1 MSVCVVGTERR
12 TNNSAVSGHPRL
24 RADGS
29 ARRHRGCRRIGV
41 RRACHVGG
49 GRMVRA
55 YSPVRGRYI
64 QGMHVA
70 LRSMLHAVA
79 EALALGA
86 RVRSG
91 GSRGGLQAAWAW
103 ALDSKVGGGGGRDR
117 DVGRG
122 VAFAS

>member
-1 MSVCVVGTERR
+1 MPMCVMGTERR
-12 TNNSAVSGHPRL
+12 TNNSAVSGHARL

-29 ARRHRGCRRIGV
+29 ARRHRSCRRIGV
-41 RRACHVGG
+41 RRACRVGG
-49 GRMVRA
+49 GRTVRT
-55 YSPVRGRYI
+55 YSPIRGGYI

-79 EALALGA
+79 EALALSA

-117 DVGRG
+117 CVGRS